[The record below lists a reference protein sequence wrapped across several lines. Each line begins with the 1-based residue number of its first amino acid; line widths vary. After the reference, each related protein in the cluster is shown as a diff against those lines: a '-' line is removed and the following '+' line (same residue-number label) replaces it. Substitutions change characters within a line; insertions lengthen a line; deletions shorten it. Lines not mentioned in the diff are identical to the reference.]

1 MPNFNYA
8 AGDTRL
14 DFPSKKHWTGGYTVV
29 KNLDDAGI
37 ALLRGF
43 TENVVGPF
51 SLSYP
56 IYITKFQFRK
66 ILLPPYQKN
75 GHIRGFT

>member
-1 MPNFNYA
+1 MVMIYDWIFHQKSIGQ
-8 AGDTRL
+8 GDI
-14 DFPSKKHWTGGYTVV
+14 TVV